1 MKEENDS
8 PDESRS
14 ATKHPKKQYLQD
26 HAAGDDEDNSGEEY
40 DDEED
45 QGADVSADCKLTCWL
60 VFSWLTS

>member
-14 ATKHPKKQYLQD
+14 ATKHPKKQYLQEQG
-26 HAAGDDEDNSGEEY
+26 AGDDEDDGGEDDY

-45 QGADVSADCKLTCWL
+45 EGADVRVNRVLTW
-60 VFSWLTS
+60 

>member
-14 ATKHPKKQYLQD
+14 ATKHPKKQYLQEQ
-26 HAAGDDEDNSGEEY
+26 AAGDDEDNSGDDY

-45 QGADVSADCKLTCWL
+45 QGADVSLDGKLTCLCL
-60 VFSWLTS
+60 VG

>member
-14 ATKHPKKQYLQD
+14 ATKHAKKQQYLQD
-26 HAAGDDEDNSGEEY
+26 HAAGDDEDNSGEDY

-45 QGADVSADCKLTCWL
+45 QGADVSADSKLTCRC
-60 VFSWLTS
+60 V